1 MRVIIPVARISCF
14 IRKFIS
20 FTRRSI
26 MEKEWYKEMSV
37 YQIWP
42 RSFCDGN
49 GDGIGDLKGV
59 ISKLDYIKSLG
70 VDAIWFSPLYPSPNA
85 DYGYDI
91 ADYKDISPD
100 YGTLDEFKTLLDEA
114 HKRGLKV
121 IMDLVVNHT
130 SDQHKWFLES
140 KKGDDNPY
148 HDYYFWRKGKK
159 NGKEPNNWRSTFQ
172 GKAWEYCKELDE
184 YYLHVFAKGQPD
196 LNMDNPKVRQEVK
209 DIMRFWLD
217 MGVDGFREDVIT
229 FISKKPGL
237 PNGFPLP
244 TATGIEHYMN
254 GPHLKEYLREFK
266 DVLDEY
272 DCFTVGEAPMM
283 TTKRALEFIKE
294 GDGQLL
300 NTMFHFEHMSCD
312 NVITNW
318 IKTKFKPQKLKKVYA
333 RWQNDL
339 YGKAW
344 NALYI
349 ENHDQPRIISRYGS
363 EKYRV
368 ESGKMLATMYILQSG
383 TPFIYQGQ
391 EIGMLNANIPT
402 IDRYKD
408 VSAINTYALFRKF
421 GFSDKFTMKLCM
433 YASRDN
439 ARTPMQW
446 NAEKNAGF
454 TTADKAWFDEVNPN
468 YTEINVEAA
477 EKDENSILNYYRKLL
492 KFRKEHDIVKYGDFE
507 LLTTDK
513 NIFAYI
519 RTYENQKLLVI
530 NSFSEVELPFR
541 APFDFD
547 MKSAELVLSN
557 YDNCRII
564 HNGFITKPYETR
576 TYLLTK

>member
-1 MRVIIPVARISCF
+1 
-14 IRKFIS
+14 
-20 FTRRSI
+20 
-26 MEKEWYKEMSV
+26 MEKQWFKEMSV

-59 ISKLDYIKSLG
+59 ISKLDYIKSIG

-159 NGKEPNNWRSTFQ
+159 NGKEPNNWKSTFQ

-283 TTKRALEFIKE
+283 TTKRALEFVKE

-408 VSAINTYALFRKF
+408 VSAINTYALFRKL

-446 NAEKNAGF
+446 SADKNAGF
-454 TTADKAWFDEVNPN
+454 TTADKAWFDEINPN

-477 EKDENSILNYYRKLL
+477 QKDENSILNYYRKLL

-507 LLTTDK
+507 LLKTDK
-513 NIFAYI
+513 SIFAYV

-530 NSFSEVELPFR
+530 NSFSEAELPFR
-541 APFDFD
+541 APNDFD

-557 YDNCRII
+557 YDNCRVI
-564 HNGFITKPYETR
+564 HNGFMTKPYETR

>member
-1 MRVIIPVARISCF
+1 
-14 IRKFIS
+14 
-20 FTRRSI
+20 
-26 MEKEWYKEMSV
+26 MEKQWYKEMSV

-59 ISKLDYIKSLG
+59 ISKLDYIKSIG

-159 NGKEPNNWRSTFQ
+159 NGKEPNNWKSTFQ

-408 VSAINTYALFRKF
+408 VSAINTYALFRKL

-446 NAEKNAGF
+446 SAEKNAGF
-454 TTADKAWFDEVNPN
+454 TTADKPWFDEINPN
-468 YTEINVEAA
+468 YTEINVEAS

-492 KFRKEHDIVKYGDFE
+492 RFRKEHDIVKYGDFE
-507 LLTTDK
+507 LLATDK
-513 NIFAYI
+513 NIFAYV

-530 NSFSEVELPFR
+530 NSFSEAELPFR

-557 YDNCRII
+557 YDNCRVI